1 MTISYF
7 DKIAIFPKRCDI
19 CNRLFWLEWYNQY
32 EKIYL
37 CISDLKFIKCKKCV
51 GEEKKDDK
59 A

>member
-7 DKIAIFPKRCDI
+7 DKFAIFPKRCDT

-37 CISDLKFIKCKKCV
+37 NVSGLKFIKCKKCV
-51 GEEKKDDK
+51 GGKKKNDK
-59 A
+59 I

>member
-7 DKIAIFPKRCDI
+7 DKFAIFPKRCDT

-37 CISDLKFIKCKKCV
+37 NVSGLKFIKCKKCIE
-51 GEEKKDDK
+51 GEKER
-59 A
+59 